1 MPGTY
6 YRLLTPS
13 GKLDYTLDLDD
24 DPWLATGDTLQS
36 AAWTALD
43 SGVSVAAQSN
53 TTTQATV
60 WVQAS
65 SSVTEGEIYDVQC
78 KLTTVGGRIDHRTL
92 RIVIRRR

>member
-1 MPGTY
+1 MMILGWPQEILFN
-6 YRLLTPS
+6 RLL
-13 GKLDYTLDLDD
+13 G
-24 DPWLATGDTLQS
+24 
-36 AAWTALD
+36 AWTALD